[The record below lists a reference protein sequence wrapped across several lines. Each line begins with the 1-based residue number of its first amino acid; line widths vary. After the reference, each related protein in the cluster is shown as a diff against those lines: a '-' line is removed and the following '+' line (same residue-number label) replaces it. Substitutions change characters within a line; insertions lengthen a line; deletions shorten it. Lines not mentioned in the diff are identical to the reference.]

1 MKPRP
6 LSLLWI
12 AGIFLAAQCWIS
24 AQEEKSGTVVKPNIV
39 YILCDDL
46 GYGDVHCLN
55 PDKGKIATPHA
66 DKLAAQGIIFT
77 EAHSGS
83 SVCTPTRYGILTG
96 RYAWRTKLQAG
107 VLDGDSPPL
116 IARERLTT
124 PALLKQQ
131 GYETACIGKWHLGMK
146 LPDAQHPGG
155 TIEDGPVTRGFGH
168 FFGISASLDMAPF
181 AFIENDRYTEAPTAV
196 KQWIRKGPA
205 APGFEAVDVLPTL
218 TRKAVE
224 YIARNAA
231 AKKPFFLYLPLAS
244 PHTPIVPTKE
254 WQGKSGIGNFG
265 DFVMQTDWAL
275 GQVMEALDKAGIAEN
290 TLLIFTSDNG
300 CSPAADVKGLEKKG
314 HFPSGQFRGYKAD
327 IWEGGHHI
335 PFIARWPGVAK
346 PGSTC
351 GRLVCLTD
359 LMATCAEMLAV
370 KLPDDA
376 GEDSFSILPLL
387 RGKDQ
392 SSRESIVH
400 HSIKGMFALREAK
413 HKMIFCAGSGGWS
426 GNGADH
432 SSQQL
437 YDMNEDIGELH
448 NLLGEQREEVAR
460 MTAKME
466 KIIADGRSTPGAPE
480 KNDVEIK
487 LYKGK

>member
-1 MKPRP
+1 M
-6 LSLLWI
+6 LVWFGAVL
-12 AGIFLAAQCWIS
+12 FAANGWVF
-24 AQEEKSGTVVKPNIV
+24 AQEEKSASVVKPNIV

-131 GYETACIGKWHLGMK
+131 GYETACIGKWHLGMQ
-146 LPDAQHPGG
+146 LPAAQHLGEPIG
-155 TIEDGPVTRGFGH
+155 DGPVTRGFGH

-181 AFIENDRYTEAPTAV
+181 AFIENNRYTEAPTAV

-224 YIARNAA
+224 YIGRNAA

-244 PHTPIVPTKE
+244 PHTPIVPAKE

-275 GQVMEALDKAGIAEN
+275 GQVMDALE
-290 TLLIFTSDNG
+290 
-300 CSPAADVKGLEKKG
+300 
-314 HFPSGQFRGYKAD
+314 
-327 IWEGGHHI
+327 
-335 PFIARWPGVAK
+335 
-346 PGSTC
+346 
-351 GRLVCLTD
+351 
-359 LMATCAEMLAV
+359 
-370 KLPDDA
+370 
-376 GEDSFSILPLL
+376 
-387 RGKDQ
+387 
-392 SSRESIVH
+392 
-400 HSIKGMFALREAK
+400 
-413 HKMIFCAGSGGWS
+413 
-426 GNGADH
+426 
-432 SSQQL
+432 
-437 YDMNEDIGELH
+437 
-448 NLLGEQREEVAR
+448 
-460 MTAKME
+460 
-466 KIIADGRSTPGAPE
+466 
-480 KNDVEIK
+480 
-487 LYKGK
+487 

>member
-1 MKPRP
+1 MKFGSF
-6 LSLLWI
+6 SLLWI
-12 AGIFLAAQCWIS
+12 TGIFLAADSWVF
-24 AQEEKSGTVVKPNIV
+24 AQEEKTRVSAKPNIV

-55 PDKGKIATPHA
+55 PAKGKIATPHA

-146 LPDAQHPGG
+146 LPDPQHLGNL
-155 TIEDGPVTRGFGH
+155 IEDGPVTRGFGYY
-168 FFGISASLDMAPF
+168 FGISASLDMPPF
-181 AFIENDRYTEAPTAV
+181 SFIENTRYTEAPTAV

-254 WQGKSGIGNFG
+254 WLGKSGIGNFG

-275 GQVMEALDKAGIAEN
+275 GQVMEAIDTAGIADN

-314 HFPSGQFRGYKAD
+314 HFPSGDFRGYKAD

-346 PGSTC
+346 PGITC

-359 LMATCAEMLAV
+359 LMATCAEILAV
-370 KLPDDA
+370 KLPDDS

-392 SSRESIVH
+392 SNREAIVH

-413 HKMIFCAGSGGWS
+413 HKIIFCTGSGGWS
-426 GNGADH
+426 GNGADQ

-437 YDMNEDIGELH
+437 YNMNADIGEQN
-448 NLLGEQREEVAR
+448 NLQGTQREEVER

-466 KIIADGRSTPGAPE
+466 KIIADGRSTPGAPQ
-480 KNDVEIK
+480 KNDVDVK
-487 LYKGK
+487 LHKGE

>member
-1 MKPRP
+1 
-6 LSLLWI
+6 
-12 AGIFLAAQCWIS
+12 
-24 AQEEKSGTVVKPNIV
+24 
-39 YILCDDL
+39 
-46 GYGDVHCLN
+46 
-55 PDKGKIATPHA
+55 
-66 DKLAAQGIIFT
+66 
-77 EAHSGS
+77 
-83 SVCTPTRYGILTG
+83 
-96 RYAWRTKLQAG
+96 
-107 VLDGDSPPL
+107 
-116 IARERLTT
+116 
-124 PALLKQQ
+124 
-131 GYETACIGKWHLGMK
+131 
-146 LPDAQHPGG
+146 
-155 TIEDGPVTRGFGH
+155 
-168 FFGISASLDMAPF
+168 MAPF
-181 AFIENDRYTEAPTAV
+181 AFIENNRYTEAPTAV

-231 AKKPFFLYLPLAS
+231 AKKPFFLYLPLTS

-275 GQVMEALDKAGIAEN
+275 GQVMDALETAGIAEN

-314 HFPSGQFRGYKAD
+314 HFPSGEFRGYKAD

-335 PFIARWPGVAK
+335 PFIARWPGVTK
-346 PGSTC
+346 PGSSC

-359 LMATCAEMLAV
+359 LMATCAEILAV

-387 RGKDQ
+387 LGKDQ

-426 GNGADH
+426 ENGADH
-432 SSQQL
+432 SPQQL
-437 YDMNEDIGELH
+437 YDMKADIGEQH
-448 NLLGEQREEVAR
+448 NLQGAEQAEVAR
-460 MTAKME
+460 MAAKME
-466 KIIADGRSTPGAPE
+466 KIIAEGRSTPGAPQ
-480 KNDVEIK
+480 KNDVEVK
-487 LYKGK
+487 LHKGK